1 MKMRKLF
8 ALGVA
13 AMMTFSTV
21 ASAAVEWVEIEDDG
35 DIYNYAFMT
44 SESDFADITARN
56 IAIDVDVNE
65 IDMATA
71 KTFGAKNWTL
81 SNKLNETNYKYY
93 QVDVAVNV
101 GDLIQGYVGEGDP
114 FEVRLNNIQI
124 VLSGLQSKQAMSKS
138 TTAGKAWNTDVNG
151 YNSVRGGTVLSW
163 DATDGAQPVSTDS
176 EFGIFEEDYTA
187 TATYAI
193 VMDKDATFD
202 VTSAPTTITY
212 LYSVGGAVSAGCQ
225 ATATTITAS
234 LNGVDTGSVIK
245 FAPKA
250 TEDKPVVFTA
260 PLVEKTA
267 NGYIWALNFTQSA
280 SKLASLKADFAT
292 ADDSAERAFQNVAA
306 FVATLGGADAGV
318 TLNVGLKTT
327 KTLTAAT
334 FTADDAVDTTAACV
348 VNAPLSK

>member
-21 ASAAVEWVEIEDDG
+21 ASAAVEWVEVDG
-35 DIYNYAFMT
+35 DNYAFMT

-56 IAIDVDVNE
+56 IAVDVDVNE

-71 KTFGAKNWTL
+71 KTFGAKNWAL

-101 GDLIQGYVGEGDP
+101 GDLIQGYVGEGDT

-138 TTAGKAWNTDVNG
+138 TTADKAWNTDVNG

-212 LYSVGGAVSAGCQ
+212 LYSVGGTVSAGCQ

-234 LNGVDTGSVIK
+234 LNGEDTGSVIK

-250 TEDKPVVFTA
+250 TAADPVEFSAALAEDTDF
-260 PLVEKTA
+260 
-267 NGYIWALNFTQSA
+267 GYIWALTFTKSA
-280 SKLASLKADFAT
+280 DKLATFTAKFEADGVEPAERTVANASAIAT
-292 ADDSAERAFQNVAA
+292 ALAGKSAPV
-306 FVATLGGADAGV
+306 V
-318 TLNVGLKTT
+318 LNVGLKTT
-327 KTLTAAT
+327 KTLTKAT
-334 FTADDAVDTTAACV
+334 FTADDADDTTAACV
-348 VNAPLSK
+348 VVAHLSK